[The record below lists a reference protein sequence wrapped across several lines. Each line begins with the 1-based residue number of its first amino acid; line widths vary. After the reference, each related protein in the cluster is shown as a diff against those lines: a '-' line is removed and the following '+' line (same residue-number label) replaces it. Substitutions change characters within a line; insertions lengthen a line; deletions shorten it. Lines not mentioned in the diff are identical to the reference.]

1 MKIITVAN
9 QKGGCGKTTLSAH
22 LAHAVAASKRRV
34 LLVDLDPQ
42 ASLSLLFNIVV
53 PDPEERTGTDLL
65 SNESGTG
72 AKPLHQVN
80 ERISIIPADES
91 LYDYLSAPTD
101 VVARIRDNL
110 GVLTGEFDVCVIDT
124 PPERNSLLV
133 GALAAAD
140 CVVTPMTLGLLE
152 EGGVTRLF
160 NSIDGIRSTLNP
172 GLRHLGIMLLKTNP
186 RSAKERAKI
195 AAMRQQE
202 YGDYVLPNELPER
215 AAVRHAINARVPVWF
230 NPRGESHE
238 KAAKEWRAACTL
250 LLKELTQ

>member
-22 LAHAVAASKRRV
+22 LAHAAAASKRRV

-42 ASLSLLFNIVV
+42 ASLSLLFNVVV
-53 PDPEERTGTDLL
+53 PNPDEMTGSDLL
-65 SNESGTG
+65 AEEFG
-72 AKPLHQVN
+72 ASSKSLHQVDD
-80 ERISIIPADES
+80 RVSLIPADEPLFDS
-91 LYDYLSAPTD
+91 LTATTD
-101 VVARIRDNL
+101 EVAKIGANL
-110 GVLTGEFDVCVIDT
+110 RAYEGKFDVCVIDT

-152 EGGVTRLF
+152 EGGVQRLF
-160 NSIDGIRSTLNP
+160 ATIEGVRSAMNP
-172 GLRHLGIMLLKTNP
+172 MLRHLGILLLKTNP
-186 RSAKERAKI
+186 RSTKERAQI
-195 AAMRQQE
+195 AVMRQN
-202 YGDYVLPNELPER
+202 YGDYVLPAELPER
-215 AAVRHAINARVPVWF
+215 AAVRHAVNARVPVWF
-230 NPRGESHE
+230 NPRGDSHE